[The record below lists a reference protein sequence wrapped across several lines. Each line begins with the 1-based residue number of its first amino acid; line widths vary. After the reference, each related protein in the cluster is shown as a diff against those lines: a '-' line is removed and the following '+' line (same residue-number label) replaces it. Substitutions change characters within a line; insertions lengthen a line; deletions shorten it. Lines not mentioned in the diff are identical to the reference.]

1 MSKLKTLV
9 ESYQPA
15 QYKRVAR
22 GDDSYKS
29 TVELT
34 EKELAR
40 LVSLYS
46 VQQTLQEQR
55 LIRDAIDHWLRRYH
69 GYAIEG
75 SIGSHYVEQGVDQ
88 KDCIFEHVIPAS
100 KVRDMLLQGILT
112 IKQAMNTPT
121 CLISSANDHLLRK
134 HGHVSS
140 SPDYWKF
147 FNRYAVLKSK
157 FATHNGQAVDSAW
170 NLQKHFEFF
179 GIVE

>member
-1 MSKLKTLV
+1 MPDLKTLV

-15 QYKRVAR
+15 QYKRVNR
-22 GDDSYKS
+22 GVDSYEKTIS
-29 TVELT
+29 LT
-34 EKELAR
+34 EKELTR

-46 VQQTLQEQR
+46 HQKTLQEQR

-75 SIGSHYVEQGVDQ
+75 SIGSHYIEQGVNK

-100 KVRDMLLQGILT
+100 KVRDMLLQNILT

-121 CLISSANDHLLRK
+121 CLVSSSNDKLLRK

-157 FATHNGQAVDSAW
+157 FTTHNGHEVDTDW
-170 NLQKHFEFF
+170 TLQKHFEFF
-179 GIVE
+179 GIA